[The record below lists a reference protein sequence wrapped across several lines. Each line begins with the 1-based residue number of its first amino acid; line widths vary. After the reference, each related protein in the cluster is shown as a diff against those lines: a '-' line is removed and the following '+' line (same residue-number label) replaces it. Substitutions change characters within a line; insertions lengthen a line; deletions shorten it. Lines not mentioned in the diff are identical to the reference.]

1 MWQSNQSTKINV
13 LIVDD
18 SAVVRQILSDQF
30 RKHPAFGLVD
40 TAIDPYMAREKIAEG
55 HFHVLTLD
63 VEMPRMDGLTFL
75 RHLMRSHPMPV
86 VVLSALT
93 EAGSEAAIEAMELGA
108 VDVVSKPGS
117 SFTVDE
123 VVPLMI
129 EKVVAAAQVV
139 HFTHLLPRSRTD
151 KPRPHDG
158 AATLARL
165 RSTNKIVGLGASTG
179 GPAALEHIIT
189 AFDED
194 IPPTAVVIHMPP
206 GFTRSYA
213 QRLDNYS
220 RVHVVEAEDG
230 MLLGPGT
237 VAVAPGN
244 FHLTI
249 KASGKDF
256 LCRLGQASRVLG
268 QRPAV
273 DVLFHSLAECGG
285 RNTIAALLTGM
296 GKDGAQG
303 LMQIRSKGGFT
314 IAQDEASSI
323 VWGMPREAI
332 ELGAAQKIAPLERI
346 KAIIETEYRNTAAHT
361 QGGRHGDQP

>member
-1 MWQSNQSTKINV
+1 MERSRFGGKINV
-13 LIVDD
+13 LVVDD
-18 SAVVRQILSDQF
+18 SAVVRQILCDQF
-30 RKHPAFGLVD
+30 RRHPAFGVVD
-40 TAIDPYMAREKIAEG
+40 SAIDPYMAREKIAAGE
-55 HFHVLTLD
+55 FHVLTLD

-75 RHLMRSHPMPV
+75 KHLMRSHPMPV

-93 EAGSEAAIEAMELGA
+93 EAGSEAAILAMELGA

-129 EKVVAAAQVV
+129 EKVIAAAQVV
-139 HFTHLLPRSRTD
+139 HFSSLVSREPQGQHRHSSPSALT
-151 KPRPHDG
+151 RVR
-158 AATLARL
+158 TSNR
-165 RSTNKIVGLGASTG
+165 IVGLGASTG
-179 GPAALEHIIT
+179 GPAALEQIIT
-189 AFDED
+189 GFEDD

-213 QRLDNYS
+213 QRLDDYS

-237 VAVAPGN
+237 VAIAPGN
-244 FHLTI
+244 YHLTI

-256 LCRLGQASRVLG
+256 VCKLGQGARVLG

-273 DVLFHSLAECGG
+273 DVLFHSLADCAG
-285 RNTIAALLTGM
+285 RNGIAALLTGM

-303 LMQIRSKGGFT
+303 LLQLRTKGGFT

-323 VWGMPREAI
+323 VFGMPREAI
-332 ELGAAQKIAPLERI
+332 ELGAALKVASLERI
-346 KAIIETEYRNTAAHT
+346 RGLIEQEYRHQNTKE
-361 QGGRHGDQP
+361 QGGHHGDQP

>member
-1 MWQSNQSTKINV
+1 MRPASLDSKINV

-30 RKHPAFGLVD
+30 RRHPAFGTVD
-40 TAIDPYMAREKIAEG
+40 TAIDPYMAREKIAAGE
-55 HFHVLTLD
+55 FHVLTLD

-75 RHLMRSHPMPV
+75 RHLMRSHPLPV

-93 EAGSEAAIEAMELGA
+93 DAGSEAALEALELGA
-108 VDVVSKPGS
+108 VDVVTKPGS
-117 SFTVDE
+117 SFTVEE

-129 EKVVAAAQVV
+129 EKVIAASRVV
-139 HFTHLLPRSRTD
+139 HFASLLPKVRPLAGPTGGASTLSRLKT
-151 KPRPHDG
+151 
-158 AATLARL
+158 
-165 RSTNKIVGLGASTG
+165 TNRIIGLGASTG
-179 GPAALEHIIT
+179 GPAALEQIIT

-213 QRLDNYS
+213 QRLDNFS

-230 MLLGPGT
+230 MLLPPGT

-244 FHLTI
+244 YHLTI

-256 LCRLGQASRVLG
+256 VCRLGQGPRILG

-273 DVLFHSLAECGG
+273 DVLFHSLAECAG
-285 RNTIAALLTGM
+285 RNAIAALLTGM

-303 LMQIRSKGGFT
+303 LLQIRSRGGVT

-323 VWGMPREAI
+323 VFGMPREAI
-332 ELGAAQKIAPLERI
+332 ELGAAQKIASLDRI
-346 KAIIETEYRNTAAHT
+346 QALIEAEYRHSPVHSA
-361 QGGRHGDQP
+361 GGPHGNQP